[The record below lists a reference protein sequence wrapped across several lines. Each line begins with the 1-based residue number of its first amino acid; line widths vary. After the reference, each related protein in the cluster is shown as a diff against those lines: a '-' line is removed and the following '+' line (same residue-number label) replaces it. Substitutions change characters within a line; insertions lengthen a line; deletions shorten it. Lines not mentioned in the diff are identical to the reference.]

1 MTTPRNNPTPTPTP
15 NPRPRTD
22 APFLVGDRVKGT
34 SYVPPGPHRREAPEN
49 FEGVVVQ
56 VGSGYAGVD
65 AEHAFLW
72 VKLKDHTERQALVA
86 DTELVE
92 E

>member
-1 MTTPRNNPTPTPTP
+1 MTTPRNNPTP
-15 NPRPRTD
+15 NSRPRTD

-34 SYVPPGPHRREAPEN
+34 SYVPPGPHRREAPEL

-72 VKLKDHTERQALVA
+72 VKLKDHTERQALVT

>member
-1 MTTPRNNPTPTPTP
+1 MTTPRD
-15 NPRPRTD
+15 NPRAHPRTD

-34 SYVPPGPHRREAPEN
+34 SYVPPGSRKEGPEP

-65 AEHAFLW
+65 AERALLW
-72 VKLKDHTERQALVA
+72 VRLDDHTERQALVA
-86 DTELVE
+86 ETELDQEDVRK
-92 E
+92 

>member
-1 MTTPRNNPTPTPTP
+1 MTTPRNNPTPTPTS
-15 NPRPRTD
+15 NPRPRTG

-34 SYVPPGPHRREAPEN
+34 SYVPPGPHRREAPET

>member
-1 MTTPRNNPTPTPTP
+1 MTTPRKNPTPPS